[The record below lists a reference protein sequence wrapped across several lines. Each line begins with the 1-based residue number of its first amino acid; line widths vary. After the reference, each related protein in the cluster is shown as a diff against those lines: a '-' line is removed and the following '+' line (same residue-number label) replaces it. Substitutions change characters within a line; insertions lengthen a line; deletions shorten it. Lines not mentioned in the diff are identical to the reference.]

1 MIHVTAGTDVYGA
14 VRSVNGTPIVTKFA
28 MLQFFPLYPVQ
39 SFYLR
44 RLGRRSRTGVP
55 LIAGTETRDI
65 VGIPCNRINFL
76 SALVAYLRAIGA
88 TLVLFAAMGI
98 FIFTIGALCD
108 RTVRLSDGGG
118 RTAALIL
125 GTGLAA
131 GLAIALPTYLF
142 TKIVPARDRRVRQ
155 ACASFLGIAADPA
168 HVALEAAKE
177 IIAAAERFMQG
188 YGTPSLDAI
197 LSGSDKHRTD
207 DLTVWLSLVR
217 VQVQVGGKSSDY
229 ERITDQILDALDAIA
244 RTRGAS

>member
-88 TLVLFAAMGI
+88 TLRPFRG
-98 FIFTIGALCD
+98 
-108 RTVRLSDGGG
+108 DGH
-118 RTAALIL
+118 IH
-125 GTGLAA
+125 
-131 GLAIALPTYLF
+131 F
-142 TKIVPARDRRVRQ
+142 HNRRVMRPYRSPVRRRGENSRPDPWYRPCRRSCDCPADLSVHQ
-155 ACASFLGIAADPA
+155 DRAGSRPTGPSSLRSFSGIAADPA

-217 VQVQVGGKSSDY
+217 AQVQVGGKSSDY